1 MTGTEPG
8 GPTERTTATLLRSSA
23 VVSVGTAISRVTGLL
38 RTVVLAAVLGD
49 AIVADAYN
57 IANTAPNVVYDLILG
72 GVLAATLVPV
82 LVARLSHDDED
93 AVTAV
98 STVLTLVLGALT
110 VVAVLGAPLIIR
122 IYTWSLDPVARAE
135 QEALAVPLLRLF
147 LPQVFFY
154 GLTALVTALLH
165 ARRRFALA
173 AFAPIV
179 NNVVVIGVLVWFRQ
193 AVAGDLTVE
202 GITGDTALLWLL
214 GAGTTAGIVAM
225 ALVLWPG
232 VRAAGIPIRWNPDV
246 RNPAVRQILTLSGWT
261 IAYVI
266 TNQAG
271 LSVLLALANGSGDG
285 DGSATAWFY
294 AYQFFQLP
302 YGLFAVAVMTTFLPE
317 LAAAYERGDAAAY
330 RERFVQGVRLI
341 LVVVLPSAVL
351 LGVLALP
358 LVTVLFERGA
368 FGGAGVELTAGALVA
383 FAAGL
388 PGFSAYLY
396 VMRGFYA
403 RQDTRTPFWINLAQT
418 ALTIA
423 LAVPLVAAFD
433 LVGVASAFSAAYTI
447 GGVAALAVL
456 RARVGGLASGR
467 AAGALV
473 RSLVATAAMAAV
485 VAAVALAIDADGFA
499 ASLVELALAGV
510 LGLGTYLGV
519 LWASRSDDLAM
530 VRERLRGRRR

>member
-154 GLTALVTALLH
+154 GLTALGTALLH

-179 NNVVVIGVLVWFRQ
+179 NNVVVIGVLVWFR
-193 AVAGDLTVE
+193 
-202 GITGDTALLWLL
+202 
-214 GAGTTAGIVAM
+214 
-225 ALVLWPG
+225 
-232 VRAAGIPIRWNPDV
+232 
-246 RNPAVRQILTLSGWT
+246 
-261 IAYVI
+261 
-266 TNQAG
+266 
-271 LSVLLALANGSGDG
+271 
-285 DGSATAWFY
+285 
-294 AYQFFQLP
+294 
-302 YGLFAVAVMTTFLPE
+302 
-317 LAAAYERGDAAAY
+317 
-330 RERFVQGVRLI
+330 
-341 LVVVLPSAVL
+341 
-351 LGVLALP
+351 
-358 LVTVLFERGA
+358 
-368 FGGAGVELTAGALVA
+368 
-383 FAAGL
+383 
-388 PGFSAYLY
+388 
-396 VMRGFYA
+396 
-403 RQDTRTPFWINLAQT
+403 
-418 ALTIA
+418 
-423 LAVPLVAAFD
+423 
-433 LVGVASAFSAAYTI
+433 
-447 GGVAALAVL
+447 
-456 RARVGGLASGR
+456 
-467 AAGALV
+467 
-473 RSLVATAAMAAV
+473 
-485 VAAVALAIDADGFA
+485 
-499 ASLVELALAGV
+499 
-510 LGLGTYLGV
+510 
-519 LWASRSDDLAM
+519 
-530 VRERLRGRRR
+530 